1 MLSVVFSVFFTIAAS
16 VHSEQLNNVGFEIA
30 LSYTK
35 ERKQFNQSISSFQ
48 SVLFKL
54 AVMAGKV
61 IASRTLLRQ
70 AASLVLDQSHP
81 FASAHQLRNSLLIM
95 DLKFA
100 LMRCSYSEAMVS
112 VVVDI
117 ITTALLNNYYDYLPY
132 LLLLCQPYLLLF
144 DYSSTFI
151 IYIFNSVVLYSSQ
164 VGSRYQ

>member
-1 MLSVVFSVFFTIAAS
+1 MFFTIAAS

-35 ERKQFNQSISSFQ
+35 ERKHFNQSISSFQ
-48 SVLFKL
+48 NVLFKL
-54 AVMAGKV
+54 ADMAGKV

-117 ITTALLNNYYDYLPY
+117 ITTALLNNYYDYLP
-132 LLLLCQPYLLLF
+132 
-144 DYSSTFI
+144 FI
-151 IYIFNSVVLYSSQ
+151 IVMPTIFIII
-164 VGSRYQ
+164 